1 MVLGPSE
8 VRQQVQRFV
17 DELSR
22 YIHVERA
29 VLFGSYAYG
38 APHEDSDIDL
48 AVVSPDFA
56 RLSRLERLEFLES
69 VFKVRSTVILSERSE
84 RRISLFGANG
94 EILRRFAPQ
103 NDITSEFEDTLLEE
117 IAWDAQ
123 THQIEPVGF
132 TDEELESANITSVLS
147 EIRDRGVIVPVSPRP
162 TESLVLRDDRPKY
175 TAWTTRD
182 E

>member
-1 MVLGPSE
+1 MVLEPFE

-22 YIHVERA
+22 YVHVERA

-38 APHEDSDIDL
+38 TPHEDSDIDL

-56 RLSRLERLEFLES
+56 KLSRLERLEFLE
-69 VFKVRSTVILSERSE
+69 
-84 RRISLFGANG
+84 
-94 EILRRFAPQ
+94 
-103 NDITSEFEDTLLEE
+103 E

-123 THQIEPVGF
+123 THRIEPVGF
-132 TDEELESANITSVLS
+132 TNEELESAGIASVVS
-147 EIRDRGVIVPVSPRP
+147 EIRDRGVIVPLSTKL
-162 TESLVLRDDRPKY
+162 TEPLVLRDNRSKY
-175 TAWTTRD
+175 TAWTTHN